1 MLENVVPLRLLYG
14 LFGIRLDGV
23 YSGKFSCIL
32 LQPSGVFVSLF
43 SVVEATWGCVSV
55 SLFSVVEATWGCV
68 SVSLFSVVEATWGCV
83 SVSLFSVVEATPW
96 DASRAV
102 ADVSSGWDEGS
113 IFSLVSTAFALVTDG

>member
-68 SVSLFSVVEATWGCV
+68 SVSLFSVVEAT
-83 SVSLFSVVEATPW
+83 PW